1 MVAYLNRHRRPHGSL
16 QIVLIPA
23 GIPVRTVSR
32 AGSRDAHQRTVE
44 RRQPLD
50 CVQIDLLAQCGHDDP
65 LLAVIPRFAIDL
77 PSAFSQA
84 AVADKAFLAFSQ
96 HGTQRLADNAARQQG
111 GRQKRQILL
120 NDGRLQGH
128 AAGGNHH
135 RLAGADSV
143 FSPYHQCRQIRIGF
157 ANPHPCITQSGFALK
172 QCIDH
177 VVAQLDLLFPDG
189 HTLPGKNTAEDRFG
203 GFVGLLFLIHV
214 GSSFAG

>member
-1 MVAYLNRHRRPHGSL
+1 M

-23 GIPVRTVSR
+23 GISVRTVSR

-50 CVQIDLLAQCGHDDP
+50 GVQIDLLAQCSHGGS
-65 LLAVIPRFAIDL
+65 LLAVVPRFAVDL
-77 PSAFSQA
+77 PGAFSQA
-84 AVADKAFLAFSQ
+84 AVADKAFLAFS
-96 HGTQRLADNAARQQG
+96 HHCTEGLADDASRQQG
-111 GRQKRQILL
+111 GRQKWQIFL

-135 RLAGADSV
+135 RLAGADGV
-143 FSPYHQCRQIRIGF
+143 FSPYHQRRQIRVGF

-172 QCIDH
+172 QCVDH

-189 HTLPGKNTAEDRFG
+189 HTMPGENTAENSFG
-203 GFVGLLFLIHV
+203 GPVGLLFLIHV